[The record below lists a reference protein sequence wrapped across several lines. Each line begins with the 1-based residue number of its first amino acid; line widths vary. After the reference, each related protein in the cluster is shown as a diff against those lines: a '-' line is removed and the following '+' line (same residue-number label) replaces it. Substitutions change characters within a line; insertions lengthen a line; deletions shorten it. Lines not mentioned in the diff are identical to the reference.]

1 MSNLA
6 KTILKFDGCSVAVAP
21 TIDVNDVV
29 RRLEI
34 LFDPYRPEL
43 HYMRGAGPKWH
54 AKHDQPLARTN
65 SDFPSSATLATNAAS
80 SRRPACRPSALPP
93 FIRERR
99 FLTNHGRLP

>member
-1 MSNLA
+1 MGKTVRKESGLSADLAEFVQNLA
-6 KTILKFDGCSVAVAP
+6 RS
-21 TIDVNDVV
+21 
-29 RRLEI
+29 
-34 LFDPYRPEL
+34 LFDPYRPEQ
-43 HYMRGAGPKWH
+43 HYMRGPGPKWH

-65 SDFPSSATLATNAAS
+65 SDSPSSATLATNAAS